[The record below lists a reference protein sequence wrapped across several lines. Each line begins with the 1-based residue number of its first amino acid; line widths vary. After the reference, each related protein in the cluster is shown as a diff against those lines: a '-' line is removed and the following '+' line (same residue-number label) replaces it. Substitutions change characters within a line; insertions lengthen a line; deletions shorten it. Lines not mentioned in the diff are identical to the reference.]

1 MTAIQGSAAAVTG
14 AASGIGRAL
23 ALELAARGCDLAL
36 ADRDEAGLQ
45 AVAAEIA
52 KTHSRKV
59 PVHRLDVAEPGEI
72 EAFAQAASAGHPGL
86 NIVVNNAGVALLG
99 QFNEIDQAQMEWLI
113 NINFWGVVHST
124 RAFLPQLARQRE
136 AHIVNLSSIFGII
149 APPGQTAYAASK
161 FAVRGFSESLRHEL
175 QAAASPVRVS
185 VVHPGGVATNIVRN
199 SRTGVGVTD
208 NERRAGAIERFDSVA
223 KTTPAAAALRIIKGI
238 ENNEPRI
245 LIGNDARMMD
255 LLQRFLPAAKGPSSG
270 ADFVRATF
278 SHKGRRKKEAST
290 NIFLQ
295 ISDSIYNS
303 RHCERK
309 RSNPSHREFKSWIA
323 SSLPTSLVELRRTS
337 RSSQ

>member
-1 MTAIQGSAAAVTG
+1 MTSIRGAAAAVTG

-59 PVHRLDVAEPGEI
+59 TVHRVDVAEPSEI
-72 EAFAQAASAGHPGL
+72 EVFAQAASAGHPGL
-86 NIVVNNAGVALLG
+86 NIVINNAGVALLG

-124 RAFLPQLARQRE
+124 RAFLPHLARKPE

-175 QAAASPVRVS
+175 QTAASPVRVS
-185 VVHPGGVATNIVRN
+185 VVNPGGVATNIARN

-208 NERRAGAIERFDSVA
+208 NERRAQAIERFDTVA

-238 ENNEPRI
+238 ENNQPRI
-245 LIGNDARMMD
+245 LIGNDARFMD
-255 LLQRFLPAAKGPSSG
+255 LLQRFRPASYWPVLA
-270 ADFVRATF
+270 RW
-278 SHKGRRKKEAST
+278 
-290 NIFLQ
+290 LQ
-295 ISDSIYNS
+295 AP
-303 RHCERK
+303 K
-309 RSNPSHREFKSWIA
+309 AGK
-323 SSLPTSLVELRRTS
+323 
-337 RSSQ
+337 